1 MTPTTIAWHRFGLG
15 ARPQDAAPADPK
27 GWLLRQFDRYQVRPR
42 SIANQPSVID
52 ALDNFLAVR
61 DLGRVKRSGN
71 GPANVDDQINSLR
84 RANREMYGRAVIAR
98 SQAAI
103 VSDAPFLERMV
114 HFWANH
120 FSVSAGKVQIRPMV
134 GAFEFEAIRPHVMG
148 KFGDMLRD
156 VEIHPAM
163 LIYLDQFRSTG
174 PGSVVGEQATRR
186 GRNVGL
192 NENLAREILELHTL
206 GVNGGY
212 TQADVTE
219 FAKALTGWSIAD
231 LPTSRR
237 AEPLPN
243 GSAWAQNFHEKGT
256 RTIMGVRHDQPDHR
270 QSLSILDQLAK
281 HPSTAQHI
289 ATKLARHFAG
299 DEPPLAMVKRLK
311 TVFLDTDG
319 DLPSLYRAIIDSPEA
334 WAARPLKFRTPWEWT
349 IASLRATGV
358 EAGALRRMPQAMAQ
372 LGQPVWA
379 ASSPQGFAD
388 TQAEWAAPDAILRR
402 VELAAQ
408 ISRQASI
415 TDVNALARELF
426 PDSLNDNTATWI
438 SRSASPQQGLAL
450 LLASPE
456 MMRR

>member
-1 MTPTTIAWHRFGLG
+1 M
-15 ARPQDAAPADPK
+15 K
-27 GWLLRQFDRYQVRPR
+27 
-42 SIANQPSVID
+42 D
-52 ALDNFLAVR
+52 ALENFLAVR
-61 DLGRVKRSGN
+61 DFGRAKRRGN
-71 GPANVDDQINSLR
+71 APDNVDEQIKSLR
-84 RANREMYGRAVIAR
+84 QENRQMYGRAVIAR
-98 SQAAI
+98 SQTAI
-103 VSDAPFLERMV
+103 GTNTPFLERMV

-120 FSVSAGKVQIRPMV
+120 FTVSAGKNQVRPMV

-148 KFGDMLRD
+148 KFSDMLRD

-174 PGSVVGEQATRR
+174 PGSIVGARAANR

-212 TQADVTE
+212 SQADVTE
-219 FAKALTGWSIAD
+219 FAKALTGWSIAG
-231 LPTSRR
+231 LVNSRR

-243 GSAWAQNFHEKGT
+243 GSAWAQNYHEQGT
-256 RTIMGVRHDQPDHR
+256 RKIMGVEYDQPDHR
-270 QSLSILDQLAK
+270 QSLAILDQLAK

-299 DEPPLAMVKRLK
+299 DEPPPAMIARLK
-311 TVFLDTDG
+311 DVFLKTDG

-334 WAARPLKFRTPWEWT
+334 WAEQPLKFRTPWEWT

-358 EAGALRRMPQAMAQ
+358 EANALRRMPQALAQ
-372 LGQPVWA
+372 LGQPTWA
-379 ASSPQGFAD
+379 APSPQGFAD

-408 ISRQASI
+408 ISRRASI
-415 TDVNALARELF
+415 TDINALARELF
-426 PDSLNDNTATWI
+426 PDSLNDQTATWI